1 MCRCPIKIRSPKFG
15 AGTYIAGADKEML
28 CVPCGHCPE
37 CNLKRV
43 NDLVFRAYHEF
54 CHTLSV
60 GGFTLMQTLTYSEM
74 NVPIAGGFRFFRKS
88 DLQKF
93 LKRLRKR
100 LTDDGYDINGRLK
113 YLITSEYG
121 EKKFRPHY
129 HPLFFVS
136 FDIDPNLFDS
146 YVADAWCNMNKD
158 YVKGGNIGIVDSSD
172 TQKRII
178 NSVYGIQ
185 YVCKYIFKGTQVTK
199 ALKKYAWTDIASYV
213 HDYCFSTGTR
223 IMWSS
228 LEDWQLTEIWRGFVY
243 QHPEYEDLQLLP
255 FYLSS
260 KGLGLSF
267 LENISYDELF
277 DVIKIPSHSP
287 TGFANFMLPQYYIRK
302 VFYDY
307 DKESKRY
314 ILNELG
320 KDYEKHANQI
330 MYQSYFDLVQYNK
343 SLNDDIYKKLF
354 KNLPY
359 QSLDHAIKQLLQ
371 DAKFEHFVLYAL
383 YLKDRRISPLHYWL
397 IPDNTKD
404 LLKIL
409 PQFCEQVCD
418 DNLEQHIQDSP
429 SWIYC
434 KDALLFGDIP
444 NSIERYHDR
453 ITPLYNDLPVFK
465 NFDTLY
471 NILAAVKQEFNI
483 SRSKMIKE
491 DNEAEQ
497 DKKLALSTVQPYN
510 ALYY

>member
-1 MCRCPIKIRSPKFG
+1 MCRCPIKVRSPKFG
-15 AGTYIAGADKEML
+15 AGTYIAGADKEFL
-28 CVPCGHCPE
+28 FVPCGHCPE
-37 CNLKRV
+37 CNNKRV

-54 CHTLSV
+54 LHTLSV
-60 GGFTLMQTLTYSEM
+60 GGFTLMQTLTYSEL

-93 LKRLRKR
+93 MKRLRKR

-121 EKKFRPHY
+121 EKKYRPHY
-129 HPLFFVS
+129 HPVFFVT

-146 YVADAWCNMNKD
+146 YVADAWCNLGSQ
-158 YVKGGNIGIVDSSD
+158 YVCGGSIGRVDISS
-172 TQKRII
+172 THKRLV

-185 YVCKYIFKGTQVTK
+185 YVCKYIFKGTQVVK
-199 ALKKYAWTDIASYV
+199 ALKKYGWTDISQYA
-213 HDYCFSTGTR
+213 HNYCFSTGTR
-223 IMWSS
+223 LMWSS
-228 LEDWQLTEIWRGFVY
+228 LEDWQLSEIWRGFVY
-243 QHPEYEDLQLLP
+243 QHPEYEDIQLLP

-260 KGLGLSF
+260 KGLGLTY
-267 LENISYDELF
+267 LEDISYDELF
-277 DVIKIPSHSP
+277 DIVKIPSNSP
-287 TGFANFMLPQYYIRK
+287 LGFVPFTLPQYYIRK

-307 DKESKRY
+307 DKVSKRF
-314 ILNELG
+314 ILNDLG
-320 KDYEKHANQI
+320 RDFEKSSNQK
-330 MYQSYFDLVQYNK
+330 MYDSYYDLVQFNK
-343 SLNDDIYKKLF
+343 SLNDDLYKKLF

-359 QSLDHAIKQLLQ
+359 KSLDDAIKYLLK

-397 IPDNTKD
+397 IPDNTYD

-409 PQFCEQVCD
+409 PQFCEQIFN
-418 DNLEQHIQDSP
+418 DNLTQHIQDSP

-434 KDALLFGDIP
+434 KDAQFFGD
-444 NSIERYHDR
+444 SSSSVERYHDR
-453 ITPLYNDLPVFK
+453 ILPLYNDLPVFV

-483 SRSKMIKE
+483 YHSKVLKQQYE
-491 DNEAEQ
+491 VDA
-497 DKKLALSTVQPYN
+497 DAKLALSSIQPYN